1 VKNDNADVP
10 EIHSPAIFVKVTTIS
25 ICLFLTGALFLVP
38 PVFTEVQGEEE
49 ISAREDA
56 PVYSLEELL
65 RIALVQA
72 EKIRISEEDLFIAE
86 RGKDKALSALLPTF
100 SAYGDYTRYTEEK
113 EFSTSFGSFSVQ
125 PENSSQWG
133 VRLDQTIS
141 LGGTEVRNYQ
151 ISKKEISLSMYDLDA
166 VKEDYLLSVTKRY
179 FDVLK
184 ARKAIEIA
192 KANVQ
197 RLSKY
202 RDDSHMRLKVGEVT
216 KTVLL
221 RAEAELS
228 GAESDLVKVNN
239 LHKLA
244 KAILSRSV
252 GIPGEYSLREVHG
265 NDIAAEGIEE
275 SLELLKQTAFSQRPE
290 MGAGKVQQTIAADQ
304 VSAARGAY
312 WPTLSLEGV
321 YAKRDEDPS
330 STFFNDESIYGVLR
344 LNFPFFEGGLR
355 RAEVREAEARKRQAE
370 LQYEDIKKTIGV
382 EVEEAFLNIMTQSG
396 ILESLRNQFSF
407 AKENFR
413 MVSKQFEYGLADSL
427 DVMDANN
434 LLVTSE
440 RDLARAQ
447 YDYQYAVYQLQ
458 RATGG
463 LQKNFLAQTP
473 EDPKGE
479 SELDEN
485 GK

>member
-1 VKNDNADVP
+1 LK
-10 EIHSPAIFVKVTTIS
+10 
-25 ICLFLTGALFLVP
+25 
-38 PVFTEVQGEEE
+38 
-49 ISAREDA
+49 
-56 PVYSLEELL
+56 
-65 RIALVQA
+65 IALVRA
-72 EKIRISEEDLFIAE
+72 EKIRISEEDLFIADRE
-86 RGKDKALSALLPTF
+86 KDKALSALLPTF
-100 SAYGDYTRYTEEK
+100 SAYGDYTHYTEEK

-125 PENSSQWG
+125 PENASQWG
-133 VRLDQTIS
+133 IRLDQTIS
-141 LGGTEVRNYQ
+141 LGGTEIRNYQ
-151 ISKKEISLSMYDLDA
+151 ISKKEISLSMYDLEA
-166 VKEDYLLSVTKRY
+166 VKEGYLLSVTRRY

-184 ARKAIEIA
+184 ARKAVEIA

-228 GAESDLVKVNN
+228 GAESDLVKAQN
-239 LHKLA
+239 LQKLA

-252 GIPGEYSLREVHG
+252 GIAGEYSLREAQGDV
-265 NDIAAEGIEE
+265 IVAESIHD
-275 SLELLKQTAFSQRPE
+275 SLDLLRETAFSQRPE
-290 MGAGKVQQTIAADQ
+290 MGAGDIQKIIAADQ
-304 VSAARGAY
+304 ASAARGAY

-330 STFFNDESIYGVLR
+330 SPFFNDESIYGVLR

-355 RAEVREAEARKRQAE
+355 RAEVREAEARTRQAE
-370 LQYEDIKKTIGV
+370 LQYEDIKKSISV
-382 EVEEAFLNIMTQSG
+382 EVEEAFLNLMTQSG
-396 ILESLRNQFSF
+396 ILESLQNQFSF
-407 AKENFR
+407 AEENFR

-440 RDLARAQ
+440 RELARAQ
-447 YDYQYAVYQLQ
+447 YDYQYAVFQLQ

-463 LQKNFLAQTP
+463 LQKTFLA
-473 EDPKGE
+473 EILKDAKGE
-479 SELDEN
+479 NEQDEN

>member
-1 VKNDNADVP
+1 
-10 EIHSPAIFVKVTTIS
+10 
-25 ICLFLTGALFLVP
+25 
-38 PVFTEVQGEEE
+38 
-49 ISAREDA
+49 
-56 PVYSLEELL
+56 
-65 RIALVQA
+65 
-72 EKIRISEEDLFIAE
+72 
-86 RGKDKALSALLPTF
+86 
-100 SAYGDYTRYTEEK
+100 
-113 EFSTSFGSFSVQ
+113 
-125 PENSSQWG
+125 
-133 VRLDQTIS
+133 
-141 LGGTEVRNYQ
+141 
-151 ISKKEISLSMYDLDA
+151 
-166 VKEDYLLSVTKRY
+166 
-179 FDVLK
+179 
-184 ARKAIEIA
+184 
-192 KANVQ
+192 
-197 RLSKY
+197 
-202 RDDSHMRLKVGEVT
+202 
-216 KTVLL
+216 
-221 RAEAELS
+221 
-228 GAESDLVKVNN
+228 
-239 LHKLA
+239 
-244 KAILSRSV
+244 
-252 GIPGEYSLREVHG
+252 
-265 NDIAAEGIEE
+265 
-275 SLELLKQTAFSQRPE
+275 
-290 MGAGKVQQTIAADQ
+290 
-304 VSAARGAY
+304 
-312 WPTLSLEGV
+312 V

>member
-1 VKNDNADVP
+1 MKNNKTGVSERHA
-10 EIHSPAIFVKVTTIS
+10 PAFFVEVITMS
-25 ICLFLTGALFLVP
+25 ICLFLTGSFLMVP
-38 PVFTEVQGEEE
+38 PLFSEEQVVEE
-49 ISAREDA
+49 IAASENV

-86 RGKDKALSALLPTF
+86 KGKDKALSALLPTF
-100 SAYGDYTRYTEEK
+100 SAYGDYTRYTEGK

-125 PENSSQWG
+125 PESSSQWG

-141 LGGTEVRNYQ
+141 LGGTEIRNYQ
-151 ISKKEISLSMYDLDA
+151 ISKKEISLSMYDLDT
-166 VKEDYLLSVTKRY
+166 VKEEYLLSVTRRY

-184 ARKAIEIA
+184 ARKAVEIA

-202 RDDSHMRLKVGEVT
+202 RDDSYMRLKVGEVT

-228 GAESDLVKVNN
+228 GAESDLVKTKN
-239 LHKLA
+239 LQKLA
-244 KAILSRSV
+244 KAILARTV
-252 GIPGEYSLREVHG
+252 GITGEYSLQEAHENGIV
-265 NDIAAEGIEE
+265 AEGIEE
-275 SLELLKQTAFSQRPE
+275 SLDLLKKTAFSQRPE
-290 MGAGKVQQTIAADQ
+290 MGAGQIQQTIAADQ

-382 EVEEAFLNIMTQSG
+382 EVEEAFLNLMTQSG

-407 AKENFR
+407 AEENFR

-440 RDLARAQ
+440 RELARAQ
-447 YDYQYAVYQLQ
+447 YDYQYAVLQLQ

-463 LQKNFLAQTP
+463 LQKTFLAEIP
-473 EDPKGE
+473 KDAKGE
-479 SELDEN
+479 SEQDED